1 MNETFHQSFS
11 ICPDCNG
18 LYPTAEGELCV
29 DCAAWLDRKR
39 IAIAQE
45 YQESKQRVERLR
57 MAPGQRF
64 AEGLAD
70 MAKLMERSKQ

>member
-1 MNETFHQSFS
+1 MSAISHQTFFR
-11 ICPDCNG
+11 CPDCEG
-18 LYPTAEGELCV
+18 LYSAVEGELCG